1 MEPDCTPVVDGDGPV
16 RVPAGCEL
24 LPAQP
29 AVANPALGPVCGLR
43 VMVVVD
49 VSASIDAAAVRAVA
63 SGLVDALDGT
73 GSSMAIVEF
82 STDAGVQVGYTVV
95 DESSRGVLDG
105 AVAGFGTGGSTNL
118 EAGLA
123 AAVAASPDLTVVV
136 TDGVANA
143 SSGAGGHGGHP
154 TVAVQ
159 DEAVHFAV
167 AHADQLKAAGSRV
180 FAVGVG
186 NVDTSMLAAISGP
199 NGGGDVASADYS
211 LGGADAIAASLHTVA
226 SAGCAPSTS
235 EEPGDFAVA
244 RAVGEFCNTS
254 PITVPATGT
263 FGVAA
268 PYPSTITVSG
278 ADPVAGLVTVQ
289 LAGVG
294 HTTPIDFDILLVGP
308 TGANIT
314 LLSDAG
320 GLADATGADLTFVD
334 NAPAAGTP
342 LVTGTYRPTN
352 LGAATDSW
360 PAPAPAPSGAT
371 TLATFTNTDPNGV
384 WSLFVVDDEGVD
396 VGTIA
401 GGWCLTVFSDVAT
414 AETTATAVTS
424 SPNPSVAG
432 EDVTFTANVTS
443 GGNPV
448 TAGSVTFS
456 EGTTTLGEV
465 APRRPG

>member
-1 MEPDCTPVVDGDGPV
+1 MVDGDGPV
-16 RVPAGCEL
+16 RVPAGCAL

-29 AVANPALGPVCGLR
+29 AVANPALGSVCGLR
-43 VMVVVD
+43 VMVVLD
-49 VSASIDAAAVRAVA
+49 ASASIDAAAVRTVA
-63 SGLVDALDGT
+63 SALVDALDGT

-95 DESSRGVLDG
+95 DESSRVFSTARWPGS
-105 AVAGFGTGGSTNL
+105 ATGGSSNL

-154 TVAVQ
+154 IVAVQ

-186 NVDTSMLAAISGP
+186 NADTSMLAAISGP
-199 NGGGDVASADYS
+199 SAGGDVASADYS
-211 LGGADAIAASLHTVA
+211 VGGADAIAASLHTVA
-226 SAGCAPSTS
+226 SAGCPTPTS
-235 EEPGDFAVA
+235 EEPGEFAVA
-244 RAVGEFCNTS
+244 QAVGGFCNTS

-263 FGVAA
+263 SGVAA

-308 TGANIT
+308 TGANIV

-320 GLADATGADLTFVD
+320 GLAG
-334 NAPAAGTP
+334 
-342 LVTGTYRPTN
+342 VTGVEPDVRRQRTCRRHAARHRHVPPDEPGCRQRFVAGA
-352 LGAATDSW
+352 GAATVGRD
-360 PAPAPAPSGAT
+360 
-371 TLATFTNTDPNGV
+371 
-384 WSLFVVDDEGVD
+384 D
-396 VGTIA
+396 VGDVHQHRPEWGVEPVRRRRRGRRRRHDRRRLVPDRVQRRRHRGDDGD
-401 GGWCLTVFSDVAT
+401 GGDVGP
-414 AETTATAVTS
+414 E
-424 SPNPSVAG
+424 PVAG
-432 EDVTFTANVTS
+432 
-443 GGNPV
+443 
-448 TAGSVTFS
+448 
-456 EGTTTLGEV
+456 
-465 APRRPG
+465 R